1 MNYVKLKNFCILIVS
16 FKSEKKI
23 RRLLKIINKDIK
35 FYIVENSL
43 DLKIKQNLER
53 DFKNVSVI
61 IPKKNLGFAYS
72 LNLITKKIKH
82 EFIIYM
88 DSDIKIKTS
97 DIFKLLQIAKK
108 VKKFGA
114 ITPKINKQDY
124 KDLIIKKNSNGLNQV
139 SFNTGCVMLFNKK
152 TLKKMDYFD
161 DKYFLYFE
169 ENDYYKR
176 CIKKNFPI
184 YMYNKVQITHEGS
197 SSIDDAS
204 NFEYKKVR
212 NWHYCWSKF
221 YYYRKHYGYIKGL
234 SKTFPNFIKSIKN
247 IMINFIFFDL
257 KKISLHYV
265 ELEGLF
271 CSYLFIKP
279 FYRIKK

>member
-1 MNYVKLKNFCILIVS
+1 MNYVKLKNFCIVIVS

-43 DLKIKQNLER
+43 DLKIKKNLER

-97 DIFKLLQIAKK
+97 DIFKLLLIAKK

-124 KDLIIKKNSNGLNQV
+124 KDLIIKKNSNSLDQV
-139 SFNTGCVMLFNKK
+139 TFNTGCVMLFNKK
-152 TLKKMDYFD
+152 TLKKMNYFD
-161 DKYFLYFE
+161 DKFFLYFE

-221 YYYRKHYGYIKGL
+221 YYYKKHYGYIKGL
-234 SKTFPNFIKSIKN
+234 SKTFPNFVKSIKN
-247 IMINFIFFDL
+247 IIINFIFFDF

-265 ELEGLF
+265 ELEGLV